1 MDDFVKVAKT
11 SDLAEDETMLVEVG
25 DERIVLS
32 NIGGMLYAIGEV
44 CTHVEGP
51 LSDGVVEDGKVECPW
66 HRSWFDLRTGEATSP
81 PADEA
86 VPRYGVRIEGDEV
99 LVGPVQ
105 DDTGS

>member
-1 MDDFVKVAKT
+1 MDDFVTVAKT

-32 NIGGMLYAIGEV
+32 NIGGMYYAIGEV
-44 CTHVEGP
+44 CTHAEGP
-51 LSDGVVEDGKVECPW
+51 LSEGAVEEGEVECPW
-66 HRSWFDLRTGEATSP
+66 HGSRFDLRTGEATSP

-99 LVGPVQ
+99 LVGPA
-105 DDTGS
+105 